1 MAFGPEADLL
11 FDYDQILRGHAS
23 GMKLIALDEHG
34 AEICREIYYSI
45 GGGFVV
51 TAAELEAGRD
61 GAGGSADSDAVPFPF
76 RTAEEMRA
84 EDGRRQRAVHCRDET
99 RQLSSP
105 AATAKPNW
113 TRASTASGR

>member
-1 MAFGPEADLL
+1 MAFDPEADLL
-11 FDYDQILRGHAS
+11 FDYDQILRGHAN

-61 GAGGSADSDAVPFPF
+61 GAGGSANSDAVPFPF
-76 RTAEEMRA
+76 RTAEEMLKMAADSGQSIAAMKRA
-84 EDGRRQRAVHCRDET
+84 NELACCHSE
-99 RQLSSP
+99 
-105 AATAKPNW
+105 ANW